1 MATRQ
6 LYAGHCSGAAEARGG
21 PEVPHALPGAD
32 RMCIYVCVLFS
43 GSHQAHAQCL
53 VVPSAG
59 RSSGVGV
66 SASCV
71 FCALVAATPTCI
83 APIVWAKPLGVP
95 LWSVGHP
102 TVKNSRRPRRCHPHS
117 PRAPAMGNP
126 CAPPTGR
133 SMAFPRLRPE
143 PAKAAAPTQTGPPR
157 QRGPH
162 KARDRPLCPMH
173 FYTGQR
179 LLQKGQDVSP
189 KLPRSLPSLT
199 M

>member
-1 MATRQ
+1 
-6 LYAGHCSGAAEARGG
+6 
-21 PEVPHALPGAD
+21 VPHALPGAD

-126 CAPPTGR
+126 CAPNGKKYG
-133 SMAFPRLRPE
+133 FPPPE
-143 PAKAAAPTQTGPPR
+143 ARAGEGCSPHPNRTPAAKRAPQSSGPSPVPHALLHGSKASSKGSRRFSQAAA
-157 QRGPH
+157 
-162 KARDRPLCPMH
+162 
-173 FYTGQR
+173 
-179 LLQKGQDVSP
+179 
-189 KLPRSLPSLT
+189 LPALTHNVGACSAPGRTRKEVAMPSLQT
-199 M
+199 V